1 MIDINKLRAEPE
13 KLKTGTQAKGIDSVV
28 VEEALEADKKWRE
41 LTGKVEKLRAER
53 NTINQELKNQR
64 TEELKNKSVQLKRE
78 LKDLEPRLR
87 ETEEKLDEVL
97 RQIPNPAAND
107 VKVGKDERENEIIR
121 KWGEPKKFPFAIED
135 HLVLG
140 ESLGIIDVER
150 AGKVSGSRFGYFKGA
165 AVQLEFAL
173 VQLAMKTLV
182 EERFVPILTPVLIKK
197 EMMGGMGYLE
207 HSGEDDMY
215 VLDKDGLVLVG
226 TSEQSIGPMH
236 AGEVLSANDLPI
248 RYMGFSTCFRRE
260 AGSYGKDT
268 RGILRVHQFD
278 KVEMFSFAA
287 PEKSDDEHEFLLN
300 LEEEFFKALKIPYQV
315 VKMCTGDLGVPAA
328 RKYDI
333 EAWMPGQGKYREVTS
348 TSTTTDFQARRLN
361 IRYRDKGEMKFVHML
376 NGTAF
381 AMGRT
386 IIAILENY
394 QQKDGSVVVPE
405 VLQKYMGMKVIKRK

>member
-1 MIDINKLRAEPE
+1 MMIDINKLRAEPE

-150 AGKVSGSRFGYFKGA
+150 AGKVSGSRFGYFKGE

-173 VQLAMKTLV
+173 APFGMKTLV

-333 EAWMPGQGKYREVTS
+333 EALMPGQGKYREVTS

-361 IRYRDKGEMKFVHML
+361 IRYRDRGEMKFVHML

-386 IIAILENY
+386 IIAILENC
-394 QQKDGSVVVPE
+394 QQKDGSVAVPE
-405 VLQKYMGMKVIKRK
+405 VLREAMGVEVIGK